1 MAFTTLIMK
10 NKNTNDIKNAPVG
23 FSWTGLFF
31 GFFVA
36 LFRKHYSA
44 AVLWLVLALFTG
56 GLAWFFFPF
65 LYNKEY
71 IKHLVKKGYE
81 VRHSEVPVD
90 IIESKLKIT
99 LPALEEQI
107 SNG

>member
-10 NKNTNDIKNAPVG
+10 NKQTNDIKNAPVG

-31 GFFVA
+31 GFFVP

-44 AVLWLVLALFTG
+44 AAFWLVLAVITG
-56 GLAWFFFPF
+56 GLAWCVFPF
-65 LYNKEY
+65 IYNKKY
-71 IKHLVKKGYE
+71 IKYLVDKGYQ
-81 VRHSEVPVD
+81 VRHSEVPLD

-99 LPALEEQI
+99 LPELEE
-107 SNG
+107 